1 MIDSL
6 RSAMARRSLAGALV
20 LGTAL
25 TACAAQA
32 ASFTMYRDP
41 NCGCCLAWAG
51 HVERGGVHDV
61 EAVNHTDMAAVKA
74 AHGVPADLLSC
85 HTAVVDGYVIE
96 GHVPVADIER
106 LLAERPEGIA
116 GLAVA
121 AVACRLKLEFVAL
134 ARERFDLVI
143 GQREYFEAPFQ
154 ALLEFARGDRFHR
167 HADELGGYDLAEAGR
182 VVYVGP

>member
-1 MIDSL
+1 MISSL
-6 RSAMARRSLAGALV
+6 GSALSRRTLAGSLALGA
-20 LGTAL
+20 AL

-32 ASFTMYRDP
+32 ASLTMYRDA

-51 HVERGGVHDV
+51 HLERGGVHDV
-61 EAVNHTDMAAVKA
+61 EAVNHPDMAAVKA

-106 LLAERPEGIA
+106 LLAERPEGVA

-121 AVACRLKLEFVAL
+121 GMPVGSPGMEHGDHRQAYQ
-134 ARERFDLVI
+134 VI
-143 GQREYFEAPFQ
+143 AFGPDGRKVWSSYP
-154 ALLEFARGDRFHR
+154 
-167 HADELGGYDLAEAGR
+167 GGAS
-182 VVYVGP
+182 

>member
-1 MIDSL
+1 MISSL
-6 RSAMARRSLAGALV
+6 GSALSRRTLAGSLALGA
-20 LGTAL
+20 AL

-32 ASFTMYRDP
+32 ASLTMYRDA

-51 HVERGGVHDV
+51 HIERGGVHDV
-61 EAVNHTDMAAVKA
+61 EAVSHPDMAAVKA

-106 LLAERPEGIA
+106 LLAERPEGVA

-121 AVACRLKLEFVAL
+121 GMPVGSPGMEHGDHRQAYQ
-134 ARERFDLVI
+134 VI
-143 GQREYFEAPFQ
+143 AFGPDGRKVWSSYP
-154 ALLEFARGDRFHR
+154 
-167 HADELGGYDLAEAGR
+167 GGSS
-182 VVYVGP
+182 

>member
-1 MIDSL
+1 MISSL
-6 RSAMARRSLAGALV
+6 RSALSRRTLAGSLALGA
-20 LGTAL
+20 AL

-32 ASFTMYRDP
+32 ASLTMYRDA

-61 EAVNHTDMAAVKA
+61 EAVNHADMAAVKA

-106 LLAERPEGIA
+106 LLAERPAGVA

-121 AVACRLKLEFVAL
+121 GMPVGSPGMEHGDHRQAYQ
-134 ARERFDLVI
+134 VI
-143 GQREYFEAPFQ
+143 AFGPDGRKVWSSYP
-154 ALLEFARGDRFHR
+154 
-167 HADELGGYDLAEAGR
+167 GGSS
-182 VVYVGP
+182 

>member
-1 MIDSL
+1 MISSL
-6 RSAMARRSLAGALV
+6 GSALSRRTLAGSLALGA
-20 LGTAL
+20 AL

-32 ASFTMYRDP
+32 AGLTMYRDA

-51 HVERGGVHDV
+51 QVERGGVHDV
-61 EAVNHTDMAAVKA
+61 EAVNHPDMAAVKA

-106 LLAERPEGIA
+106 LLAERPEGVA

-121 AVACRLKLEFVAL
+121 GMPVGSPGMEHGDHRQAYQ
-134 ARERFDLVI
+134 VI
-143 GQREYFEAPFQ
+143 AFGRDGRKVWSSYP
-154 ALLEFARGDRFHR
+154 
-167 HADELGGYDLAEAGR
+167 GGAS
-182 VVYVGP
+182 

>member
-1 MIDSL
+1 MISSL
-6 RSAMARRSLAGALV
+6 GSALSRRTLAGSLALGA
-20 LGTAL
+20 AL

-32 ASFTMYRDP
+32 ASLTMYRDA

-51 HVERGGVHDV
+51 HIERGGGHDV
-61 EAVNHTDMAAVKA
+61 EAVNHADMAAVKA

-106 LLAERPEGIA
+106 LLAERPEGVA

-121 AVACRLKLEFVAL
+121 GMPVGSPGMEHGDHRQAYQ
-134 ARERFDLVI
+134 VI
-143 GQREYFEAPFQ
+143 AFGPDGRKVWSSYP
-154 ALLEFARGDRFHR
+154 
-167 HADELGGYDLAEAGR
+167 GGAS
-182 VVYVGP
+182 